1 MIHRYEDGEND
12 VCIRTTAGIFLSMI
26 VAHSTDAEMM
36 KNGVEDC
43 ILLDCMTAHYI
54 QVDLFKMSA
63 IITSMMVMV
72 LVRNNLCRCQ
82 TTVSEGPAE
91 SRSRPE
97 TVVSVNARFLFSD
110 LVMRVQ
116 LI

>member
-12 VCIRTTAGIFLSMI
+12 ICIRSTAGIFLDMV
-26 VAHSTDAEMM
+26 VAHYIDAEMM

-54 QVDLFKMSA
+54 QVDLFEMSA

-82 TTVSEGPAE
+82 TTV
-91 SRSRPE
+91 
-97 TVVSVNARFLFSD
+97 
-110 LVMRVQ
+110 
-116 LI
+116 

>member
-12 VCIRTTAGIFLSMI
+12 ICIRTTAGIFLSMV
-26 VAHSTDAEMM
+26 VAHYIDAEMM

-54 QVDLFKMSA
+54 QVDLFEMSA
-63 IITSMMVMV
+63 IIASMMVMV

-82 TTVSEGPAE
+82 TTV
-91 SRSRPE
+91 
-97 TVVSVNARFLFSD
+97 
-110 LVMRVQ
+110 
-116 LI
+116 